1 MNDTVTTPW
10 RSDAGLSG
18 NSVLVTGAAGGI
30 GRAILRGFAE
40 AGCRVLGV
48 DRPGSQVAGVVAGLP
63 GSGHGSVEGDLRDL
77 DTHAALLQRAQDLA
91 APGGRLV
98 ALVHLAAVLHRRAS
112 IEDVSE
118 SDWDEQAETNL
129 KVTFFLNR
137 ASWSHFRECGNGGS
151 IINYTSQG
159 WWTGGYGGSVVYAAT
174 KGGVV
179 SLTRGLARTFAPDNV
194 RVNAVAPGGV
204 DTDMFH
210 TGLTQRQND
219 EFVQQIP
226 LGRVADPEDLVGITL
241 FLASDASSYM
251 TGTTTNISGGQLIY

>member
-1 MNDTVTTPW
+1 MNDDIAVAW

-30 GRAILRGFAE
+30 GRAVIRGFAE

-48 DRPGSQVAGVVAGLP
+48 DRPGSRMADVVADLP
-63 GSGHGSVEGDLRDL
+63 GNGHGAVEGDLRDL
-77 DTHAALLQRAQDLA
+77 DAHAPLLRQARDLA
-91 APGGRLV
+91 ATGGRLV
-98 ALVHLAAVLHRRAS
+98 AIVHLAAVLHRRAS
-112 IEDVSE
+112 VDDVSE

-137 ASWSHFRECGNGGS
+137 AAWRYFRSQGNGGS

-194 RVNAVAPGGV
+194 RVNSIAPGGV

-210 TGLTQRQND
+210 AGLNQHQND
-219 EFVQQIP
+219 EFLQQIP
-226 LGRVADPEDLVGITL
+226 LGRVADPEDLVGITI
-241 FLASDASSYM
+241 FLASDASRYM